1 MSTLGVLVTAPL
13 FEPLVAALN
22 PSDHFSGVERF
33 YCTGIIIKQRIERTF
48 VHGKATQCRGIQF
61 YRVLRKGRI
70 GFQSFSQHIAVDAD
84 NSVFDAPLG
93 KVRAWFHFSYPRRV
107 IFARQRPMPRAW
119 LFR

>member
-1 MSTLGVLVTAPL
+1 MSALGVLVTAPL

-22 PSDHFSGVERF
+22 PSDHFPGVERHH
-33 YCTGIIIKQRIERTF
+33 YAGIIIKQSIERTF

-84 NSVFDAPLG
+84 DTIFHAPFG
-93 KVRAWFHFSYPRRV
+93 KVRPWFHSS
-107 IFARQRPMPRAW
+107 
-119 LFR
+119 L